1 MEMHQIRY
9 FLAVT
14 RTLNF
19 TRAAE
24 ECNVAQPSLTRAV
37 KLLEEELGGELF
49 RRERTHSHLTELGSR
64 MLPFLRQS
72 YEAALAARE
81 MAKSLKKGEAE
92 PLRLLMS
99 RTVPVDLVVDKL
111 VEVQRAFPGL
121 ELKLIRADA
130 GDLVEIMKKGDAD
143 LLISG
148 PLAEDWER
156 FDHWPLLTEPQL
168 LVVASHAPFKSD
180 RPIGLDDLKQAR
192 LLLRPYC
199 EQVQSFTNLLKE
211 RGLDAIACH
220 SVSSERD
227 FLSLVEAGIG
237 VGFLPMSY
245 RLPETLRRVAVT
257 DVDFSRTISLTAV
270 AGRPRSPAA
279 TALLNLLRSAD
290 WSEVAA

>member
-24 ECNVAQPSLTRAV
+24 ECNVAQPSLTRAI
-37 KLLEEELGGELF
+37 KLLEDELGGELC

-81 MAKSLKKGEAE
+81 MAKSLKKGESE

-99 RTVPVDLVVDKL
+99 RTVPVDLIVDKL
-111 VEVQRAFPGL
+111 IEVQRAFPGL
-121 ELKLIRADA
+121 ELKLLRADA
-130 GDLVEIMKKGDAD
+130 GDLIEIMKKGDAD

-148 PLAEDWER
+148 PLSEGWER
-156 FDHWPLLTEPQL
+156 LDHWPLLTEPQL
-168 LVVASHAPFKSD
+168 LVVAKQAPLGSD
-180 RPIGLDDLKQAR
+180 RAIGLDDLKQSR
-192 LLLRPYC
+192 LLFRPYC
-199 EQVQSFTNLLKE
+199 EQAQSLAGTLKE
-211 RGLDAIACH
+211 RGLEDIACH
-220 SVSSERD
+220 SVGSERD

-237 VGFLPMSY
+237 VGFLPRSH
-245 RLPETLRRVAVT
+245 RLPDTLRHVAIR
-257 DVDFSRTISLTAV
+257 DADFSRTISLTAV
-270 AGRPRSPAA
+270 AGRPRTPAA
-279 TALLNLLRSAD
+279 AALLNLLRSAD
-290 WSEVAA
+290 WTAIAA